1 MLIENVF
8 TLCYPNRRDY
18 DNPLRKRCED
28 MALTLMIVDD
38 SEDFRLALEAAL
50 SDAFRIVQC
59 CNGRQALDT
68 APQVRPDVMI
78 LDLMLTE
85 VDGVTLLHEIRRAGL
100 HPIVLAVTRFFNGY
114 IMESAQELGIGYL
127 IRKPCSPA
135 AVSQRVRD
143 LCRRLNSGPVVPIN
157 PADYVTEQLKSLMFV
172 PKHKGFEYLKEA
184 VLLMCRQ
191 PDISITK
198 ELYPKVGAPSGS
210 SPSQVERS
218 IRSAIGVAW
227 SQGGAPAWERFF
239 PPEADGTSSKP
250 SNGHVIARLAK
261 DLQEKLAGEDEK
273 RKNNV

>member
-143 LCRRLNSGPVVPIN
+143 LTKRLNDRPVKPIN
-157 PADYVTEQLKSLMFV
+157 PQTYVTEQIESLKFS
-172 PKHKGFEYLKEA
+172 PRHNGSEYLKEA
-184 VLLMCRQ
+184 VLMMCRQ

-198 ELYPKVGAPSGS
+198 ELYPSVGAMFGGTAL
-210 SPSQVERS
+210 QVERS
-218 IRSAIGVAW
+218 IRTAINAAW
-227 SQGGAPAWERFF
+227 SQQNTQSWAALFPAG
-239 PPEADGTSSKP
+239 PDGTIPRP
-250 SNGHVIARLAK
+250 SNGTLIARLAA
-261 DLQEKLAGEDEK
+261 DLREKLEENGEK
-273 RKNNV
+273 

>member
-1 MLIENVF
+1 
-8 TLCYPNRRDY
+8 
-18 DNPLRKRCED
+18 

-38 SEDFRLALEAAL
+38 SEDFRSALEAAL

-59 CNGRQALDT
+59 RNGRQALDT
-68 APQVRPDVMI
+68 APQVKPDVII

-85 VDGVTLLHEIRRAGL
+85 VDGVTLLHEIRQAGL

-127 IRKPCSPA
+127 IRKPCSSA

-143 LCRRLNSGPVVPIN
+143 LCKRLNSEPVVPII
-157 PADYVTEQLKSLMFV
+157 PGDYVTEQLKSLMFV

-184 VLLMCRQ
+184 VLLMCCQ

-198 ELYPKVGAPSGS
+198 ELYPKVGVLFGS

-218 IRSAIGVAW
+218 IRSAIAVAW
-227 SQGGAPAWERFF
+227 SQSDAPAWERFF
-239 PPEADGTSSKP
+239 PPEPDGSIPKP
-250 SNGHVIARLAK
+250 SNGYVISRLAM
-261 DLQEKLAGEDEK
+261 DLREKLAEEGEK